1 MNKAGILKKA
11 LDYIRY
17 LQKEN
22 GRLKDENIGLKM
34 AQQQRSKIF
43 LYFTCVNISKSQAVT

>member
-1 MNKAGILKKA
+1 MNKAGILKKS

-22 GRLKDENIGLKM
+22 SRLKDENMSLKM
-34 AQQQRSKIF
+34 AQQQRSKSSYEYMSIIPIPKP
-43 LYFTCVNISKSQAVT
+43 CC